1 MTRLALLA
9 DIHGNLPALEA
20 VIADMAGEQF
30 DQVIVAGDLIN
41 IGPFSRQVLETVF
54 ERGWVAIRGNHE
66 VNLLERAASLQAEG
80 EDRKARCMLTLTAE
94 QLGDAWLAR
103 IAVMPDELTLRFA
116 DAPPLRVLHGA
127 PGDPF
132 NAVTRLTDEPGARA
146 LLAGVGERSVICG
159 HYHLPFE
166 RQLADW
172 QIINPGSAGAPK
184 DGLRAASYA
193 ILEGDASGWCVEH
206 RRVPVEFAPI
216 FAEFERQDFVGRCGV
231 TGLLLVEQFRQ
242 ARPLIPA
249 FRRWQREHY
258 PEAAWSMKQAEAF
271 LASGQLWHYLSPRYR
286 YNRHLL
292 EVAPYVR
299 APASG

>member
-20 VIADMAGEQF
+20 VIADMADEQF

-66 VNLLERAASLQAEG
+66 IYLLEHGTAQQPVARRNWAA
-80 EDRKARCMLTLTAE
+80 LTLLQE
-94 QLGDAWLAR
+94 QLAGDWLQR

-132 NAVTRLTDEPGARA
+132 NAVTRVTSEAEARA
-146 LLAGVGERSVICG
+146 LLAGVAERSVVSG
-159 HYHLPFE
+159 HYHLSFE
-166 RQLADW
+166 RQLAHW
-172 QIINPGSAGAPK
+172 QIINPGAAGAPM

-193 ILEGDASGWCVEH
+193 ILEGDASGWRVEH

-271 LASGQLWHYLSPRYR
+271 LASGQLWHYLKPGYR
-286 YNRHLL
+286 FNRHLL
-292 EVAPYVR
+292 DAAPIDR
-299 APASG
+299 QSADC